1 MFNKSMAKK
10 RNTKRTKKDAKK
22 KRKRRRI
29 LRGLLLTLGML
40 GLGSLGVLG
49 WQWMAALRCQRIEIH
64 GLHHADSTALVELAQ
79 VDTGMVLL
87 DIDPAL
93 VADRVRRHPWIQKAR
108 ATRLPTGT
116 LMISVWER
124 TPVALVL
131 NARGG
136 PAHYLDRAGFS
147 MPPTPGALYDVP
159 VLRGLRERTHP
170 VRPLQDER
178 MRALLAALADA
189 DAETDALVSE
199 LEVKRSG
206 EVVLHTT
213 SIGARGSIPVWLGH
227 DDFAEKLARL
237 HAFWYQA
244 VLPQPGKI
252 FTLIDLRFDSQIVTR
267 EADE

>member
-147 MPPTPGALYDVP
+147 MPPTLGALYDVP